1 MQLTPASD
9 SATGGNTQSLAMGQ
23 YRELAQSAYQAFQRG
38 DNATASQV
46 AGWLEMSWD
55 NAPVMLRPS
64 SLDSWRAIDKAMDSF
79 IVPLFQY
86 HEKTPDP
93 SIVLTAYQTY
103 VKLLDS
109 ADRPVAGD
117 SSLESLKTASG
128 VVCVKIKQGNGRRL
142 KLGDIVILRSALLL
156 GDGTELRHPA
166 TDGSPTWYW
175 VLPDRHPAGFIDAM
189 NLLRVGD
196 SAVIVVPA
204 ALGYPKDGRKNDI
217 PVDTVLTYVVD
228 ILDVKSV
235 DVATAMGETIKVSG
249 IEDAVNKY
257 RSWQEKGFPDQHLDE
272 KNMNAL
278 AYDLL
283 ANGNIK
289 DAIRIF
295 QLNVEAFP
303 QSANV
308 HDSLGEAYA
317 KNGDKQKAIDEYQR
331 ALAIDPTFQSSQ
343 KALKGFLVK

>member
-1 MQLTPASD
+1 
-9 SATGGNTQSLAMGQ
+9 
-23 YRELAQSAYQAFQRG
+23 
-38 DNATASQV
+38 
-46 AGWLEMSWD
+46 
-55 NAPVMLRPS
+55 
-64 SLDSWRAIDKAMDSF
+64 
-79 IVPLFQY
+79 
-86 HEKTPDP
+86 
-93 SIVLTAYQTY
+93 
-103 VKLLDS
+103 
-109 ADRPVAGD
+109 
-117 SSLESLKTASG
+117 
-128 VVCVKIKQGNGRRL
+128 
-142 KLGDIVILRSALLL
+142 
-156 GDGTELRHPA
+156 
-166 TDGSPTWYW
+166 
-175 VLPDRHPAGFIDAM
+175 
-189 NLLRVGD
+189 
-196 SAVIVVPA
+196 
-204 ALGYPKDGRKNDI
+204 
-217 PVDTVLTYVVD
+217 VDTVLTYVVD